1 MEVQNFVE
9 KVHKHLWFYYFS
21 RLCKLEQPR
30 NFPSGLENRPY
41 RSPCEYPEYPLKAV
55 LCKENRIIKAQMIDG
70 IK

>member
-9 KVHKHLWFYYFS
+9 KVYKHLWFYYFS
-21 RLCKLEQPR
+21 RLCKLEQTR
-30 NFPSGLENRPY
+30 NYPSGLENRPY
-41 RSPCEYPEYPLKAV
+41 RSPCEYPLKAV